1 MNTALRALR
10 TLLVAAPIAL
20 FAACGATKPAACPNP
35 PNGEHCKGGEGCEHC
50 KDGSPCEHC
59 KHGEHHAE
67 GHGEHHGEHHEQG
80 EHAALPP
87 ELHALHE
94 VLAPVWHTTPG
105 PTRVAKA
112 CDGAKALSEKAK
124 AVNDAELTKDF
135 AAVEAACAKDGRAEV
150 EPTLT
155 VAHERF
161 HALVKPAKKD

>member
-1 MNTALRALR
+1 MNTALRAL
-10 TLLVAAPIAL
+10 LVAAPLAL
-20 FAACGATKPAACPNP
+20 FAACGGTKAPAACPNP

>member
-59 KHGEHHAE
+59 KHHAE